1 LLWRHD
7 GHPVTQGD
15 ESFQDAQAP
24 RLDAAEARRII
35 LRDQGESHRL
45 ARLIARLAQ
54 PVSGEA
60 RTLYSARVRSVI
72 LIDAT
77 SLRSSAGLR
86 GIGRYV
92 FDLLQ
97 GLAALRARWSS
108 TLELRALAR
117 FRLSSDLAVS
127 SDLSAVAEEG
137 MAARAS
143 LGGSLPHLRRWL
155 LAPLVARQRASL
167 LHLPA
172 PFGTPL
178 GLAIPRVTTCHDL
191 IPLLRPREYL
201 SLTSGGRPAR
211 WLTDLR
217 RYRGARRVVAI
228 SERTRRDLVEQ
239 LAVPADRIDVVH
251 NGIDLVR
258 YRGSPGGAEARLARL
273 GVRAP
278 YALFVGYVEPRKN
291 LTTALAAL
299 SRVRRRVP
307 MELVVAG
314 AQDAAASQALRSM
327 AEAHGVRGAVRT
339 LGFVE
344 DEDLPA
350 LYQGAVALLFLSEI
364 EGFGLPVAEAMA
376 SGCPALVAR
385 DSACDE
391 VAGDA
396 GIVLDARDAEGA
408 AATLVRLASDPEER
422 ARWAALGARRV
433 QELSRERMAEG
444 YLRSY
449 ERALGGRGAHP

>member
-1 LLWRHD
+1 
-7 GHPVTQGD
+7 V
-15 ESFQDAQAP
+15 
-24 RLDAAEARRII
+24 
-35 LRDQGESHRL
+35 
-45 ARLIARLAQ
+45 
-54 PVSGEA
+54 
-60 RTLYSARVRSVI
+60 YSAPVRSVI

-97 GLAALRARWSS
+97 GLAALRARWPAGV
-108 TLELRALAR
+108 ELGAVAR
-117 FRLSSDLAVS
+117 FHPSSGLAVS
-127 SDLSAVAEEG
+127 SDLAAVAEEG

-155 LAPLVARQRASL
+155 MAPLVARQRASL

-178 GLAIPRVTTCHDL
+178 GLTIPRVNTCHDL

-201 SLTSGGRPAR
+201 SVTSGGRPAR

-217 RYRGARRVVAI
+217 RYRGASRVVAI
-228 SERTRRDLVEQ
+228 SERTRRDLIEQ
-239 LAVPADRIDVVH
+239 LAMPAHRIDVVH
-251 NGIDLVR
+251 NGIDLAR
-258 YRGSPGGAEARLARL
+258 YQGPPGGDEARLARL
-273 GVRAP
+273 GVHAP

-291 LTTALAAL
+291 LATALAAL
-299 SRVRRRVP
+299 ARARRRVP
-307 MELVVAG
+307 LELVVAG
-314 AQDAAASQALRSM
+314 AQDASSTRALRAM
-327 AEAHGVRGAVRT
+327 ADAHGVQGAVRT

-350 LYQGAVALLFLSEI
+350 LYRGAVALLFLSEI

-408 AATLVRLASDPEER
+408 AAALVRLTSDPDER
-422 ARWAALGARRV
+422 ARLAALGRRRV
-433 QELSRERMAEG
+433 RELSRERMAEG

-449 ERALGGRGAHP
+449 EAALGSRAAHP